1 MRAYK
6 RFKLVGGI
14 ALLGS
19 VLSLTLMAADTG
31 GGVSLSL
38 QDALKMALEKNFD
51 IRVQKVTLEQSDMNL
66 KASKGMYD
74 PMLSLDWYSNI
85 NRQPTTSVL
94 QAGLTAN
101 LYMNRQDVYN
111 LGLQQ
116 QTPWG
121 QSFSLQWDNT
131 RQKTNSS
138 YATFNPS
145 YFSTGTLSTTL
156 PLLQGF
162 GRKVADRPVLKA
174 RLDKSIADE
183 QYMQNLRDTL
193 LGVETDYWNL
203 VYAIEDLQV
212 KQRALDLAK
221 QFQEETRKKIQVGVQ
236 APIDQ
241 VAADAQVATS
251 VQDIIAAQQS
261 VGDSEDILKLSLGIP
276 QGSPEWNE
284 TMKPTDAPTVPTADY
299 NQQELI
305 DKALELRPE
314 LKQLQHKIEQDKLDT
329 HWAKNQTLPQL
340 NLTASL
346 TYNGASGY
354 AVNPLTGEVID
365 TAYNEAWQQ
374 ITGLDYKSYYVGLSF
389 KYPIGNRSAR
399 YRYQT
404 YRLAQNAD
412 EISLKK
418 NELFITN
425 QVRASL
431 RALEAAKKRVA
442 AAKLTLKLQQ
452 EKLDAEQKKYDNGLS
467 TSFQVLTYQKDLTAA
482 ASSLLK
488 ARIDA
493 EQASSNLDRA
503 VGVYLK
509 TRGVELQ

>member
-1 MRAYK
+1 
-6 RFKLVGGI
+6 
-14 ALLGS
+14 
-19 VLSLTLMAADTG
+19 
-31 GGVSLSL
+31 
-38 QDALKMALEKNFD
+38 
-51 IRVQKVTLEQSDMNL
+51 
-66 KASKGMYD
+66 
-74 PMLSLDWYSNI
+74 
-85 NRQPTTSVL
+85 
-94 QAGLTAN
+94 
-101 LYMNRQDVYN
+101 
-111 LGLQQ
+111 
-116 QTPWG
+116 
-121 QSFSLQWDNT
+121 
-131 RQKTNSS
+131 
-138 YATFNPS
+138 
-145 YFSTGTLSTTL
+145 
-156 PLLQGF
+156 
-162 GRKVADRPVLKA
+162 
-174 RLDKSIADE
+174 
-183 QYMQNLRDTL
+183 
-193 LGVETDYWNL
+193 
-203 VYAIEDLQV
+203 
-212 KQRALDLAK
+212 
-221 QFQEETRKKIQVGVQ
+221 
-236 APIDQ
+236 
-241 VAADAQVATS
+241 
-251 VQDIIAAQQS
+251 
-261 VGDSEDILKLSLGIP
+261 
-276 QGSPEWNE
+276 
-284 TMKPTDAPTVPTADY
+284 MKPTDAPTVPTADY

-365 TAYNEAWQQ
+365 TAYNEAWHQ
-374 ITGLDYKSYYVGLSF
+374 ITGLDYKSYYVGLGF